1 MKKFVRG
8 TLIGLAACVIGLSS
22 IAQATQEQNTL
33 EIYPPHAAPAT
44 I

>member
-22 IAQATQEQNTL
+22 IALRETDFLL
-33 EIYPPHAAPAT
+33 ERRRSGVG
-44 I
+44 